1 MKKILILI
9 SSILVIISI
18 SLFDFKNDILNKVDL
33 FLTSDEIIK
42 FENSKM
48 YVSEQN
54 ELIFEFVLTNNTSES
69 LNYKLYIE
77 SIHEG
82 AFDFVRMEV
91 LKDGFTQYNDKLSKI
106 TSDNV
111 FEISNVNPYETIE
124 YKIIL
129 KATRIK
135 FKLSGIIK
143 ASAVPVEDIPSKLT
157 VTMPIN
163 PETERNFTWHIKNN
177 NSGYIQIVRAKNDNK
192 SIANFDSKDLK
203 EYESEIEL
211 DSFSEYVHTVK
222 VDNLKPGT
230 EYYYRVGNK
239 DTNTWSDVGKF
250 KTDDGNNSFSFIY
263 LTDMQTNSNEYSRSI
278 YTILS
283 ALEKNEN
290 AEFILNTGDFV
301 NTASSYEEWNG
312 VLESDIFKSITNVAA
327 IGNHDYEESDIGKNV
342 FKQHFNFDTLEN
354 IDTVGA
360 YYSFDYGNAHFII
373 LNTNDYQW
381 NELSETQLAWLEDD
395 LKKSQDYDFR
405 IVAMHRGVYTSG
417 PHLYEYNDILV
428 LTNQL
433 TPIFDKYNVDLVLQ
447 GHDHTFGLTYPINED
462 YKKED
467 IEIKKVKSKET
478 NQKISVMYKPSSPVY
493 FINGAAGDK
502 HYNTLEL
509 RNGLYEVSS
518 SYEESPITLEHSDLD
533 KIYSNFQKV
542 DTPHI
547 EGVKAATFSSIEIK
561 GKTLL
566 VNTYIVDNINFK
578 EPELYHS
585 FGIKK

>member
-1 MKKILILI
+1 
-9 SSILVIISI
+9 
-18 SLFDFKNDILNKVDL
+18 
-33 FLTSDEIIK
+33 
-42 FENSKM
+42 M

-54 ELIFEFVLTNNTSES
+54 ELIFDFVLTNNTSES

-91 LKDGFTQYNDKLSKI
+91 LKDGITQYNDKLSKI

-111 FEISNVNPYETIE
+111 FEISNVNPYETIK

-163 PETERNFTWHIKNN
+163 PETERNFTWHTKNN
-177 NSGYIQIVRAKNDNK
+177 NPGYIQIVRAKNDNK
-192 SIANFDSKDLK
+192 SIVNFDSKDLK

-263 LTDMQTNSNEYSRSI
+263 LTDMQTNSNEYNRSI
-278 YTILS
+278 YTAFS
-283 ALEKNEN
+283 ALEENEN

-301 NTASSYEEWNG
+301 NTTSSYEEWNG
-312 VLESDIFKSITNVAA
+312 VLESDIFKSITNVAV

-360 YYSFDYGNAHFII
+360 YYSFNYGNVHFII

-417 PHLYEYNDILV
+417 PHLYEYNDILA

-447 GHDHTFGLTYPINED
+447 GHDHTYGLTYPINED

-467 IEIKKVKSKET
+467 IEMKKVKSKET

-493 FINGAAGDK
+493 YINGAAGDK

-533 KIYSNFQKV
+533 KIYINFQKV